1 MSTILNAAP
10 KAILTGVKDESGGT
24 LPVVPEQIPTHLPHV
39 FMYAEKGPLEPQ
51 LVSGGSATRMFGAK
65 SFDLR
70 SKYANHQ
77 TVLAN
82 IVNGNGNAM
91 VVQRLKPEDAAPPA
105 TLALALEVVVA
116 DVPVFQRESDD
127 SLSLDVDGEPIP
139 TGETVLGHKMRWVL
153 REIADGVIGTGVT
166 MAGSLTGATGEQS
179 TIYPIVDLQ
188 VSDFGSHGNLKGLRL
203 WAPTTAS
210 PTNPASEEVI
220 YDQNSF
226 LYRIQL
232 IERPDAKTQPN
243 VVETIAGSRSLEFS
257 FKEGTI
263 NTRVD
268 RELFIEQILLDAY
281 RDLDIQPKQ
290 FGPFNDLFVYHDN
303 LQSVL
308 DMVYAGEQAYQPEWP
323 TDVEEG
329 RHLVNLIGGKNV
341 AGAPYHTIQV
351 VGKADGGIELTPNSN
366 HYAQGG
372 SDGSLDNVTFDGLV
386 ANQVAN
392 YGDLEYSFMDSAM
405 WPQSIIYDTGFTL
418 ETKKKLLTPI
428 GRRKDIMVV
437 LSTQD
442 ITSPGSRQNTAEEE
456 SSVAIALRA
465 AARLYP
471 ESEVFGTPVCRALV
485 IGHSGYLL
493 NSQYKGLMPLTI
505 EMADKMSRF
514 MGAGNGIWA
523 RDRGFDTAPYN
534 QINMFKD
541 VNCTYKPQNVYDK
554 DWDSGL
560 VWVQNFDRRS
570 LFLPAV
576 QTVYDDST
584 SVLNSAINAMII
596 VEVEKVA
603 ERAWRELT
611 GTSKLTR
618 DQFIERSNALI
629 AEKTQGRFDDR
640 VIVVPNTYFTDV
652 DEALGYSWSCDISLF
667 LNNMMTVG
675 TYTIIARRRSDFAG

>member
-10 KAILTGVKDESGGT
+10 KAILQGVKDESGGT
-24 LPVVPEQIPTHLPHV
+24 LPVVPEQIPTHLPHI
-39 FMYAEKGPLEPQ
+39 FLFTEKGPLEPQ

-82 IVNGNGNAM
+82 VVNGNGNAM
-91 VVQRLKPEDAAPPA
+91 VVQRLKPDDAKAPA
-105 TLALALEVVVA
+105 TLALGLEVVA
-116 DVPVFQRESDD
+116 DELPVYERESDD
-127 SLSLDVDGEPIP
+127 SLSLDQSGEPIATADTTP
-139 TGETVLGHKMRWVL
+139 GHKMRWVL
-153 REIADGVIGTGVT
+153 REVPDGAIGGGAS
-166 MAGSLTGATGEQS
+166 MAGSMTGAADQQS

-188 VSDFGSHGNLKGLRL
+188 VSDFGSHGNLKGIRL

-210 PTNPASEEVI
+210 ASSPASEEVI
-220 YDQNSF
+220 YDQNTF
-226 LYRIQL
+226 LYRIQM
-232 IERPDAKTQPN
+232 IQRPDSKTQPN
-243 VVETIAGSRSLEFS
+243 VIETVAGSQSIEFS
-257 FKEGTI
+257 FKEGAI

-268 RELFIEQILLDAY
+268 SELFIEQVLLDAY

-290 FGPFNDLFVYHDN
+290 FGPFNDLHVYHDN
-303 LQSVL
+303 LQTVL
-308 DMVYAGEQAYQPEWP
+308 DMVYAGEQAFQPDWP

-329 RHLVNLIGGKNV
+329 RHLVNLVGGKSV
-341 AGAPYHTIQV
+341 SGAHYHTIQV
-351 VGKADGGIELTPNSN
+351 LGKSEGGIELTPNSN
-366 HYAQGG
+366 HYANGG
-372 SDGSLDNVTFDGLV
+372 SDGTIDNVTFDALV
-386 ANQVAN
+386 ANQAAN

-428 GRRKDIMVV
+428 GRRKDMMIV

-442 ITSPGSRQNTAEEE
+442 VTSPGFRQNTAEEE

-465 AARLYP
+465 SARLYP

-485 IGHSGYLL
+485 VGHSGHLL
-493 NSQYKGLMPLTI
+493 NSQYKSLMPLTI
-505 EMADKMSRF
+505 ELADKMSRF
-514 MGAGNGIWA
+514 MGAGNGIWS

-570 LFLPAV
+570 LFFPAV

-596 VEVEKVA
+596 VEIEKVA
-603 ERAWRELT
+603 ERSWRELT

-618 DQFIERSNALI
+618 GQFIERSNTLI
-629 AEKTQGRFDDR
+629 SEKTQGRFDDR
-640 VIVVPNTYFTDV
+640 VIVVPNTYFTDF
-652 DEALGYSWSCDISLF
+652 DQALGYSWSCDIELY

-675 TYTIIARRRSDFAG
+675 TYTIVARRRSDFAG